1 MWNTDIIPLNCGRVL
16 CLPNLTLTYDM
27 TFISHMVLDL
37 IFQFSSQSMWC
48 LFCTDQKLWQRMNSI
63 QTKRL
68 RNTTRF
74 SALVVTVYSVEPQC
88 LTIFLHTVSWLWCL
102 YLEEKVKIIT
112 PWQIF
117 KWWKS
122 VKGEVNRKVWPW
134 TLTLTCWIWQ
144 SVVWVRNKQDYPY
157 SWQHFHIYSVY
168 IAENGI

>member
-1 MWNTDIIPLNCGRVL
+1 
-16 CLPNLTLTYDM
+16 M
-27 TFISHMVLDL
+27 TWPSSVTWSWIWY
-37 IFQFSSQSMWC
+37 FSSAHRVCGVYFVQIKSYDKGWI
-48 LFCTDQKLWQRMNSI
+48 L

-102 YLEEKVKIIT
+102 QYLEEKVKIIT

-122 VKGEVNRKVWPW
+122 VKGEVNRKVSPW